1 MKTVKTIIS
10 VLLFLFVTQL
20 LAAKSDVFKGDTIR
34 YRFDKMLV
42 EISSAGFAEES
53 PESPRIEEHVE
64 QIQKILKEMS
74 MATPE
79 EDERIVISL
88 RELANDFTVSNY
100 KDLKLTL
107 EKKDSKKL
115 IVFDDGIVFEKE
127 LGQYCIF
134 IVTRDLNVKIYVDDL
149 SALSVF
155 SSENFKMKARK
166 GTEALTEEIGTVYR
180 KSPVQACVDL
190 RENEPKVHVQ
200 TPSFKSLDMLYIMGG
215 VGSGWVKNS
224 FVSDI
229 NFRLGLGFSR
239 KGMIKNIYSVGW
251 NMMYDF
257 SGSTDDNFF
266 ELNHF
271 VSIGWDHNFSGSPL
285 QEKWYGLSVG
295 YLAVRNNDFF
305 KENTFR
311 VSVKKKIN
319 DSISLKPELY
329 FNDFLKNIYPGIR
342 LSVTF

>member
-10 VLLFLFVTQL
+10 VLFFLFITQS

-34 YRFDKMLV
+34 YKFNKMLV
-42 EISSAGFAEES
+42 EISSTAFADES
-53 PESPRIEEHVE
+53 PESPRIEEHIE
-64 QIQKILKEMS
+64 QIQKILKEMTI
-74 MATPE
+74 ATPA

-88 RELANDFTVSNY
+88 CESADRFSVANY

-107 EKKDSKKL
+107 EKKDSKNL
-115 IVFDDGIVFEKE
+115 IVFDDGTVFEKE

-134 IVTRDLNVKIYVDDL
+134 FATRDLNVKIYVDDL
-149 SALSVF
+149 ADLSIF
-155 SSENFKMKARK
+155 ASEDFKRKAK
-166 GTEALTEEIGTVYR
+166 EGTQAISDEIGKGYR

-190 RENEPKVHVQ
+190 RENKPKVHVQ
-200 TPSFKSLDMLYIMGG
+200 TPSFRSLDMLYITGG

-257 SGSTDDNFF
+257 SGSTNDNFF

-271 VSIGWDHNFSGSPL
+271 VSVGWEHNFSDSPL
-285 QEKWYGLSVG
+285 QDKWYGLSVG
-295 YLAVRNNDFF
+295 YLAIRNNDFF

-311 VSVKKKIN
+311 VSVKKRIN
-319 DSISLKPELY
+319 DSVSLKPELY

-342 LSVTF
+342 VVVNF